1 MYYRCILYVMGE
13 GRSSLVSSLSIERKA
28 QSFSLMFILC
38 CLVTAAIA
46 ISVIFFLCSARID
59 LMGGE
64 LLGTAKRRNKVV
76 ALNVLGLVKGGFFCP
91 LDISWSVQT

>member
-1 MYYRCILYVMGE
+1 MGE
-13 GRSSLVSSLSIERKA
+13 GGSSLVSLALSMERKA

-46 ISVIFFLCSARID
+46 ISVIFLLCSARID

-64 LLGTAKRRNKVV
+64 LLGTVKRRNKVV
-76 ALNVLGLVKGGFFCP
+76 ALNVLA
-91 LDISWSVQT
+91 